1 MEVLGDLVGRA
12 CLIYVDDVRVL
23 GRTVAELV
31 ANLCE
36 VLLRFMERGLFLA
49 AHKLV
54 LFAGEVKWCG
64 KVYSGHSVKHD
75 PERIRVLVEM
85 RRPETIGELMKF
97 LQAANWM
104 RLSLPNMA
112 KVVAPRRRV

>member
-1 MEVLGDLVGRA
+1 MK
-12 CLIYVDDVRVL
+12 VL

-31 ANLCE
+31 ANLRE

-75 PERIRVLVEM
+75 PERIRGLVEM
-85 RRPETIGELMKF
+85 RRRETIDELMQF

-104 RLSLPNMA
+104 CLSLTNMA
-112 KVVAPRRRV
+112 EVVVPPRWLMRHV

>member
-12 CLIYVDDVRVL
+12 CLIYVDDVKVL

-31 ANLCE
+31 ANVRE
-36 VLLRFMERGLFLA
+36 VFLWFMERELFLL

-64 KVYSGHSVKHD
+64 KVYSRHPVKHD
-75 PERIRVLVEM
+75 PERIRGLVEI
-85 RRPETIGELMKF
+85 RRPVTISDLMQF
-97 LQAANWM
+97 L
-104 RLSLPNMA
+104 
-112 KVVAPRRRV
+112 